1 MSHEVWAAA
10 SWHSQMILTFW
21 VVQCCVSG
29 TPLAQAERR
38 WTKPRMLMIGLWW
51 SHFEQIFAV
60 VAQSI
65 SNVGT
70 PNFWKS
76 DWPLIYSGQLSN
88 LHWTWAWLDVLWGH
102 LEEFRTNVDLD
113 LELDKWGKQRFRPL
127 FYFQYQA
134 YLHHHEKGW
143 KYCKYFYIRFRSHLW
158 ASRHT
163 FGAQRRDNIQLG
175 LRFNLILS
183 KRYFAFITS
192 TLKLWTHKTG
202 KIWAFRANLQK
213 KWIHW
218 IKFWSSTSNGWL
230 NTTADKMAP
239 DRYMVWNELISNY
252 EWNVPTMP
260 APTKAILAT

>member
-38 WTKPRMLMIGLWW
+38 WTKPRMLMIGLFW

-134 YLHHHEKGW
+134 YLHHHEWVGNTANIFTLDLDHI
-143 KYCKYFYIRFRSHLW
+143 YGHL
-158 ASRHT
+158 
-163 FGAQRRDNIQLG
+163 DIPLV
-175 LRFNLILS
+175 
-183 KRYFAFITS
+183 
-192 TLKLWTHKTG
+192 HKEGT
-202 KIWAFRANLQK
+202 
-213 KWIHW
+213 
-218 IKFWSSTSNGWL
+218 
-230 NTTADKMAP
+230 
-239 DRYMVWNELISNY
+239 ISNLG
-252 EWNVPTMP
+252 WGS
-260 APTKAILAT
+260 I